1 MVVPVWWGLRSMR
14 CCGRRQLEGVSSPLQ
29 LPASWQVAAATG
41 GTSGEFG
48 AELIQLGGIDGRN
61 ALDLQPLGEE
71 LSTGG

>member
-1 MVVPVWWGLRSMR
+1 MVVPAWWGLRSMR
-14 CCGRRQLEGVSSPLQ
+14 CCGRHQPDCVSPPMQ

-41 GTSGEFG
+41 GTSGEFA